1 MRSERVK
8 KTPALEALPQALS
21 GSAGTDAGSPAVLPS
36 MQVRTLTSDLAV
48 IHREATTHSA
58 PQTCFVVVRMA
69 FFFDGTGN
77 NLDADAGTSEHS
89 NVARLYRA
97 HVGDGEYPDTYRFY
111 IPGLGTYFKDIGDP
125 GDADIRGAA
134 FGRRGEERL
143 DWAMRQLEL
152 RLRKHPPSTVVG
164 LDIALF
170 GFSRGAALARAF
182 ALRLQQRVE
191 QDGPVWRWRQGG
203 FPARIYFMGLF
214 DTVASVGQPASASI
228 NAFFIAKRWM
238 AVDTALR
245 MRRDSGSAGLEAIAF
260 GQRDGADPTP
270 GAIDG
275 HMSWAKDLRL
285 PALVERCTHFVSA
298 HEVRNSFPL
307 DSVRLGDEYR
317 AGIEEVVFPGVHSDV
332 GGGYR
337 PGEGGRSMSKYEL
350 LGLIALRAM
359 YDRAHTS
366 GVPLLDVDSL
376 DVAADVAEDFRFS
389 PELQRI
395 WHHYMSTVRPS
406 GSLGNVVHAHMRCYY
421 AWRFRSIRI
430 RMAQRAA
437 GQAPQEDARIA
448 ELQQGFAHDGEGLR
462 ERIEALKNDPQ
473 RLAAQARLRQA
484 QQDLEQARMRAQRNG
499 GSVADERAAYEAAQ
513 RQFADADD
521 AHQRELAKL
530 ATLPDME
537 RLAAHLE
544 VYDRNLLLDVQ
555 RLKELQA
562 AAPDRRLRTH
572 YRGLLE
578 AYDNE
583 FEKNAGL
590 TDPDIIAF
598 FDNYVHDS
606 LAAFAKDETL
616 PSDPRCIYVGGD
628 DEYRFAM
635 GTRPARDTVPA

>member
-1 MRSERVK
+1 MRNEALK
-8 KTPALEALPQALS
+8 KSPALAAMPAGLVGAAGADNGSPTSGPPQPPQA
-21 GSAGTDAGSPAVLPS
+21 SA
-36 MQVRTLTSDLAV
+36 SDLLTIPQHAA
-48 IHREATTHSA
+48 INA
-58 PQTCFVVVRMA
+58 PPSSCSVVVRMS

-77 NLDADAGTSEHS
+77 NLDADVGTAEHS

-97 HVGDGEYPDTYRFY
+97 HGANDERTGIYRAY

-125 GDADIRGAA
+125 GDADVRGAA
-134 FGRRGEERL
+134 FGRRGEDRL
-143 DWAMRQLEL
+143 DWAMRELDL
-152 RLRKHPPSTVVG
+152 RLQKHPTSTVVG

-170 GFSRGAALARAF
+170 GFSRGAALTRAF

-191 QDGPVWRWRQGG
+191 QDGLGWRWRQGG
-203 FPARIYFMGLF
+203 FPVRIYFMGLF
-214 DTVASVGQPASASI
+214 DTVASVGQPASTSI
-228 NAFFIAKRWM
+228 NAFFVAKQWM

-245 MRRDSGSAGLEAIAF
+245 VRRESASAGLEAIAF

-270 GAIDG
+270 GVFDS
-275 HMSWAKDLRL
+275 HLSWANDPRL
-285 PALVERCTHFVSA
+285 PPLVERCVHFVAA

-317 AGIEEVVFPGVHSDV
+317 DGVEETVFPGVHSDV

-337 PGEGGRSMSKYEL
+337 PGESGRSLSKYEL

-359 YDRAHTS
+359 YDKARAS
-366 GVPLLDVDSL
+366 GVPLTSIDSP
-376 DVAADVAEDFRFS
+376 DSSDDVAEDFRCS
-389 PELQRI
+389 PELQRV
-395 WHHYMSTVRPS
+395 WHHYMSTVQPS
-406 GSLGNVVHAHMRCYY
+406 GSLGNVVHAHMRMYY
-421 AWRFRSIRI
+421 AWRFRSIRL

-437 GQAPQEDARIA
+437 GQVPDEDARIA
-448 ELQQGFAHDGEGLR
+448 ALQAGFHDEST
-462 ERIEALKNDPQ
+462 ALKARIKELESDPR
-473 RLAAQARLRQA
+473 RLAAQAELRRARQA
-484 QQDLEQARMRAQRNG
+484 YEDARTQAQRNG
-499 GSVADERAAYEAAQ
+499 GSVTEEKQAYQQAQ
-513 RQFADADD
+513 QAFADADD

-530 ATLPDME
+530 ATLPDMS
-537 RLAAHLE
+537 RLAANLE

-562 AAPDRRLRTH
+562 ASPERRLRTH

-578 AYDNE
+578 AYENE

-628 DEYRFAM
+628 KEYRFAL
-635 GTRPARDTVPA
+635 GTRVRQVGVAA

>member
-1 MRSERVK
+1 MD
-8 KTPALEALPQALS
+8 LS
-21 GSAGTDAGSPAVLPS
+21 
-36 MQVRTLTSDLAV
+36 V
-48 IHREATTHSA
+48 IHQHATIDRPPPS
-58 PQTCFVVVRMA
+58 CSVIVRMS

-77 NLDADAGTSEHS
+77 NLDADVGTAEHS

-97 HVGDGEYPDTYRFY
+97 HGTNDQRTGIYRAY

-125 GDADIRGAA
+125 GDADVRGAA
-134 FGRRGEERL
+134 FGRRGEDRL
-143 DWAMRQLEL
+143 DWAMRELDL
-152 RLRKHPPSTVVG
+152 RLQKHPTSTVVG

-191 QDGPVWRWRQGG
+191 QDGLSWRWRQGG

-214 DTVASVGQPASASI
+214 DTVASVGQPASTSI
-228 NAFFIAKRWM
+228 NAFFVAKQWM

-245 MRRDSGSAGLEAIAF
+245 VRRESASAGLEAIAF

-270 GAIDG
+270 GVFDG
-275 HMSWAKDLRL
+275 HLSWANDLRL
-285 PALVERCTHFVSA
+285 PHLVERCVHFVAA

-317 AGIEEVVFPGVHSDV
+317 GGVEEVVFPGVHSDV

-337 PGEGGRSMSKYEL
+337 PGEGGKSLVDEESLSAIPLRQMYQAARS
-350 LGLIALRAM
+350 A
-359 YDRAHTS
+359 
-366 GVPLLDVDSL
+366 GVPLTELSRASEQVSS
-376 DVAADVAEDFRFS
+376 DFRCS
-389 PELQRI
+389 DQLLQR
-395 WHHYMSTVRPS
+395 WHHYMSTVQPS
-406 GSLGNVVHAHMRCYY
+406 GSLGNVVHAHMRMYY
-421 AWRFRSIRI
+421 AWRFRSIRL

-437 GQAPQEDARIA
+437 GQVPDEDSRIAALQAGFHDESTALKARIK
-448 ELQQGFAHDGEGLR
+448 ELES
-462 ERIEALKNDPQ
+462 DPR
-473 RLAAQARLRQA
+473 RLAAQAELRRARQA
-484 QQDLEQARMRAQRNG
+484 YEDARTQAQRNG
-499 GSVADERAAYEAAQ
+499 GSVTEERQAYQQAQ
-513 RQFADADD
+513 RAFADADD

-530 ATLPDME
+530 ATLPDMS
-537 RLAAHLE
+537 RLAANLE

-555 RLKELQA
+555 RLKYLQA
-562 AAPDRRLRTH
+562 ASPERRLRTH

-578 AYDNE
+578 AYENE

-628 DEYRFAM
+628 KEYRFAL
-635 GTRPARDTVPA
+635 GTRVRQVGVAA

>member
-1 MRSERVK
+1 MQSERVSK
-8 KTPALEALPQALS
+8 NPALEALPQALG
-21 GSAGTDAGSPAVLPS
+21 GSAGSDAGRPVSLMTLQARALAFDPA
-36 MQVRTLTSDLAV
+36 A
-48 IHREATTHSA
+48 IHRETATQPGS
-58 PQTCFVVVRMA
+58 CSVVVRMA

-77 NLDADAGTSEHS
+77 NLDADVETSEHS
-89 NVARLYRA
+89 NVARLFRA
-97 HVGDGEYPDTYRFY
+97 HPLDDEARGTYAAY

-152 RLRKHPPSTVVG
+152 RLRKHPCSTVVG
-164 LDIALF
+164 LDVALF

-191 QDGPVWRWRQGG
+191 PDGLGWRWRQGG

-245 MRRDSGSAGLEAIAF
+245 MRRDSDSAGLEAIAF

-270 GAIDG
+270 GVIDG

-285 PALVERCTHFVSA
+285 PPLVERCTHFVSA

-317 AGIEEVVFPGVHSDV
+317 AGVEEFVFPGVHSDV

-337 PGEGGRSMSKYEL
+337 PGEGGKSLVADEMLSSVP
-350 LGLIALRAM
+350 LRLM
-359 YDRAHTS
+359 YDQARAA
-366 GVPLLDVDSL
+366 GVPLMVSEPGNTVEQDLAS
-376 DVAADVAEDFRFS
+376 S
-389 PELQRI
+389 PRLLEL
-395 WHHYMSTVRPS
+395 WHHYMSTVQPS
-406 GSLGNVVHAHMRCYY
+406 GSLGNVVHAHMRWYY
-421 AWRFRSIRI
+421 AWRFRSIRMRI
-430 RMAQRAA
+430 AQRAA
-437 GQAPQEDARIA
+437 GQTPQEDARIA

-462 ERIEALKNDPQ
+462 GRIEALKNDPQ

-521 AHQRELAKL
+521 AHQRELAKF

-555 RLKELQA
+555 RLKEVQA
-562 AAPDRRLRTH
+562 VAPDRRLRTH

-598 FDNYVHDS
+598 FDNHVHDS

-635 GTRPARDTVPA
+635 GTRPARHTVPA

>member
-1 MRSERVK
+1 
-8 KTPALEALPQALS
+8 
-21 GSAGTDAGSPAVLPS
+21 
-36 MQVRTLTSDLAV
+36 
-48 IHREATTHSA
+48 
-58 PQTCFVVVRMA
+58 
-69 FFFDGTGN
+69 
-77 NLDADAGTSEHS
+77 
-89 NVARLYRA
+89 
-97 HVGDGEYPDTYRFY
+97 
-111 IPGLGTYFKDIGDP
+111 
-125 GDADIRGAA
+125 
-134 FGRRGEERL
+134 EERL

-152 RLRKHPPSTVVG
+152 RLRKHPCSTVVG

-191 QDGPVWRWRQGG
+191 QDGLGWRWRNGG

-260 GQRDGADPTP
+260 GSRDGADPTP
-270 GAIDG
+270 GVIDG

-285 PALVERCTHFVSA
+285 PPLVERCTHFVSA

-307 DSVRLGDEYR
+307 DSVRLDDEYR
-317 AGIEEVVFPGVHSDV
+317 AGVEEVVFPGAHSDV

-337 PGEGGRSMSKYEL
+337 PGEGGKS
-350 LGLIALRAM
+350 LGRDDALSSIALARM
-359 YDRAHTS
+359 YDKARAT
-366 GVPLLDVDSL
+366 GVPLLALDSSET
-376 DVAADVAEDFRFS
+376 VIQDFRCS

-395 WHHYMSTVRPS
+395 WRHYMSTVQPS
-406 GSLGNVVHAHMRCYY
+406 GSLGNVVHAHMRWYY
-421 AWRFRSIRI
+421 AWRFRSIRM

-437 GQAPQEDARIA
+437 GQTPQEGARIA
-448 ELQQGFAHDGEGLR
+448 ELQGGFAREGAALR
-462 ERIEALKNDPQ
+462 ARIEALKNDPQ
-473 RLAAQARLRQA
+473 RLAAQARLRHARQE
-484 QQDLEQARMRAQRNG
+484 LEQARMQAQRNG
-499 GSVADERAAYEAAQ
+499 GSVADERAAYEEAQ
-513 RQFADADD
+513 RQFTDADD
-521 AHQRELAKL
+521 AHQREVAKL

-562 AAPDRRLRTH
+562 AAPERRLRTH

-578 AYDNE
+578 AYENE

-590 TDPDIIAF
+590 TDPEIIAF

-606 LAAFAKDETL
+606 LAGFAKDETL

-628 DEYRFAM
+628 DEYRFAI
-635 GTRPARDTVPA
+635 GTQPTRDTVPA

>member
-1 MRSERVK
+1 MRSERVNK
-8 KTPALEALPQALS
+8 EPALEALPHALL
-21 GSAGTDAGSPAVLPS
+21 GSAGGDTGS
-36 MQVRTLTSDLAV
+36 QVSRPMLQARTLAFDLAV
-48 IHREATTHSA
+48 IHRDAARLPS
-58 PQTCFVVVRMA
+58 PQTCSVVVRMA

-77 NLDADAGTSEHS
+77 NLDADVGTREHS

-97 HVGDGEYPDTYRFY
+97 HVPDREDSATYRVY
-111 IPGLGTYFKDIGDP
+111 IPGLGTYFKEIGDP
-125 GDADIRGAA
+125 GDADVRGAA

-152 RLRKHPPSTVVG
+152 RLQKHPPSTVVG

-182 ALRLQQRVE
+182 ALRLQQLVE
-191 QDGPVWRWRQGG
+191 QDGLGWRWRNGG

-228 NAFFIAKRWM
+228 SAFFIAKRWM

-260 GQRDGADPTP
+260 GSRDGADPTP
-270 GAIDG
+270 GVIDG

-285 PALVERCTHFVSA
+285 PPLVERCTHFVSA

-307 DSVRLGDEYR
+307 DSVRFGDEYR
-317 AGIEEVVFPGVHSDV
+317 AGLEEVVLPGVHSDV

-337 PGEGGRSMSKYEL
+337 PGEGAKSLKEEEL
-350 LGLIALRAM
+350 LSQVPLRLM
-359 YDRAHTS
+359 YEQSRAA
-366 GVPLLDVDSL
+366 GVPLSSVSTAGST
-376 DVAADVAEDFRFS
+376 AADFACS

-395 WHHYMSTVRPS
+395 WRHYMSTVQPS
-406 GSLGNVVHAHMRCYY
+406 GSLGNVVHAHMRWYY
-421 AWRFRSIRI
+421 AWRFRSIRM

-437 GQAPQEDARIA
+437 GQTPQEDARIA
-448 ELQQGFAHDGEGLR
+448 ELQDGFAREGAALR
-462 ERIEALKNDPQ
+462 AKIEALKNDPQ
-473 RLAAQARLRQA
+473 RLAAQARLRYARQE
-484 QQDLEQARMRAQRNG
+484 LEQARMQAQRNG
-499 GSVADERAAYEAAQ
+499 GSVADERAAYEEAQ
-513 RQFADADD
+513 RAFTDADD
-521 AHQRELAKL
+521 AHQREVAKL

-537 RLAAHLE
+537 RLAAHLA

-555 RLKELQA
+555 RLKDLQA
-562 AAPDRRLRTH
+562 AAPERRLRTH

-583 FEKNAGL
+583 FERNAGL

-635 GTRPARDTVPA
+635 GTRPARGAVPA

>member
-1 MRSERVK
+1 MS
-8 KTPALEALPQALS
+8 
-21 GSAGTDAGSPAVLPS
+21 
-36 MQVRTLTSDLAV
+36 
-48 IHREATTHSA
+48 
-58 PQTCFVVVRMA
+58 

-77 NLDADAGTSEHS
+77 NLDADAGTNEHS
-89 NVARLYRA
+89 NVARLYRV
-97 HVGDGEYPDTYRFY
+97 HVPDSEGSATYRFY
-111 IPGLGTYFKDIGDP
+111 IPGLGTYFKEIGDP

-143 DWAMRQLEL
+143 AWAMQQLEQQIG
-152 RLRKHPPSTVVG
+152 KHPLSTVVG

-191 QDGPVWRWRQGG
+191 QDGMGWRWRKGG
-203 FPARIYFMGLF
+203 FPTRIYFMGLF

-228 NAFFIAKRWM
+228 NAFFVAKQWM

-245 MRRDSGSAGLEAIAF
+245 VRRDSASSGLEAIAF

-285 PALVERCTHFVSA
+285 PPLVERCTHFVSA

-317 AGIEEVVFPGVHSDV
+317 GDVEEVVFPGAHSDV

-337 PGEGGRSMSKYEL
+337 PGEGGKSLGRDEALSLIPLRQMYERS
-350 LGLIALRAM
+350 RA
-359 YDRAHTS
+359 A
-366 GVPLLDVDSL
+366 GVPLLSLTAPSISTDVMN
-376 DVAADVAEDFRFS
+376 DFRCS
-389 PELQRI
+389 PELEKR
-395 WHHYMSTVRPS
+395 WRHYMSTVQPS
-406 GSLGNVVHAHMRCYY
+406 GSLGNVIHAHMRMYY
-421 AWRFRSIRI
+421 AWRFRSIRM
-430 RMAQRAA
+430 RMAQRAGA
-437 GQAPQEDARIA
+437 QVPQEDARIA
-448 ELQQGFAHDGEGLR
+448 ELNQAFGKDR
-462 ERIEALKNDPQ
+462 EALQARAAELKNDPE
-473 RLAAQARLRQA
+473 RLAAQARMRRA
-484 QQDLEQARMRAQRNG
+484 EQAYQQARIQAQRNG
-499 GSVADERAAYEAAQ
+499 GTASDERAAWEQA
-513 RQFADADD
+513 RKDFADADD
-521 AHQRELAKL
+521 AHQRELAKI

-537 RLAAHLE
+537 RLAANLE

-555 RLKELQA
+555 RLREIRAASPEL
-562 AAPDRRLRTH
+562 RLRTH

-578 AYDNE
+578 AYENE

-590 TDPDIIAF
+590 TDPDVIAF
-598 FDNYVHDS
+598 FDSYVHDS

-628 DEYRFAM
+628 TEYRFAL
-635 GTRPARDTVPA
+635 GTRPTQAVVPA